1 MSKPQYPTDLI
12 IEALKKTRGKVYVA
26 AAELSIAPST
36 IYRRAQTVKAVQQE
50 IDTQRETMLDI
61 AEVELFRLIQAG
73 NLGAII
79 WYLKTIGRTRGYKE
93 RVQIDHR
100 LSDNEQVIVE
110 LIKHMEAANQSPGEK
125 FQALVNRYANAEASA
140 D

>member
-1 MSKPQYPTDLI
+1 MAYVYSTESI

-26 AAELSIAPST
+26 ADALGCSHAT
-36 IYRRAQTVKAVQQE
+36 IYNRALKVKAVQQE

-61 AEVELFRLIQAG
+61 AEVELFRLIQTG

-125 FQALVNRYANAEASA
+125 FQALVNRYANADASA